1 MELYHGTGAKF
12 DQFSNDAINTG
23 EEVQSYGWGI
33 YLTDSKKVAIGYAD
47 RAAGQ
52 GYVYTVRVPDSLNIV
67 NWNEPIDPY
76 IVSEMAKKII
86 GMDVIDN
93 EIDEMR
99 EHRTFFY
106 SDDKFENIIETLLVD
121 GADNDAWEA
130 LDEEIED
137 YDLSKFKSLLDKS
150 DFQFYIN
157 GGISYEM
164 VYNYVSDTLGGSNA
178 SKLMEV
184 FEIDGFK
191 FPSKEYDGVTNYT
204 IFDADNIKILD
215 VEGGSVNESNMNFK
229 TFVKSLARDSNIS
242 LVEAIVSG
250 YVVIFEGV
258 NYPEG
263 FDPYVLDKLPSFRQ
277 RIAYAQQR
285 LPRISSGSSRIVYKI
300 DDNHVLKLA
309 RNPKGIAQNGVES
322 DGYIQSMNIVA
333 NVVDYSDN
341 DLWLIS
347 EYVDNIKTNEFGQI
361 TGIPFDLFV
370 DALMHEAHRAGQRGA
385 YQGKVTYEQMQELYE
400 NDFFSEIIQVMTNMD
415 LLVGDL
421 VKLGSYG
428 KTKRGDVV
436 LRDAGFTFGVHKEH
450 YS

>member
-23 EEVQSYGWGI
+23 EAVQKYGYGI
-33 YLTDSKKVAIGYAD
+33 YLTDNIEIARYYAN
-47 RAAGQ
+47 RAAGT
-52 GYVYTVRVPDSLNIV
+52 GYVYTVRVPNSLNIV
-67 NWNEPIDPY
+67 DWNESIDPY
-76 IVSEMAKKII
+76 TVSEMAKKLI
-86 GMDVIDN
+86 GEDVLDEVID
-93 EIDEMR
+93 DMQ

-106 SDDKFENIIETLLVD
+106 SDEKFEEIIERLLVD
-121 GADNDAWEA
+121 GADNYAWEE
-130 LDEEIED
+130 LEEELED
-137 YDLSKFKSLLDKS
+137 YDISPFQKLISKA
-150 DFQFYIN
+150 DFQFEIDS
-157 GGISYEM
+157 GISYES
-164 VYNYVSDTLGGSNA
+164 VYKYVSDVMSPQIATN
-178 SKLMEV
+178 LMKS

-191 FPSKEYDGVTNYT
+191 FSATELNGAINYT

-215 VEGGSVNESNMNFK
+215 VAGGSMNESAMNFK
-229 TFVKSLARDSNIS
+229 TFVKSLTRDNNTS

-263 FDPYVLDKLPSFRQ
+263 FDPYVIDKLPSFRQ
-277 RIAYAQQR
+277 RVAYAQER

-309 RNPKGIAQNGVES
+309 RNPKGIAQNSVES

-347 EYVDNIKTNEFGQI
+347 EYVDNIKKNEFGQI

-385 YQGKVTYEQMQELYE
+385 YQGKVAYEQMQALYE

>member
-1 MELYHGTGAKF
+1 ME
-12 DQFSNDAINTG
+12 
-23 EEVQSYGWGI
+23 
-33 YLTDSKKVAIGYAD
+33 
-47 RAAGQ
+47 
-52 GYVYTVRVPDSLNIV
+52 
-67 NWNEPIDPY
+67 
-76 IVSEMAKKII
+76 
-86 GMDVIDN
+86 
-93 EIDEMR
+93 
-99 EHRTFFY
+99 
-106 SDDKFENIIETLLVD
+106 
-121 GADNDAWEA
+121 
-130 LDEEIED
+130 
-137 YDLSKFKSLLDKS
+137 
-150 DFQFYIN
+150 
-157 GGISYEM
+157 
-164 VYNYVSDTLGGSNA
+164 
-178 SKLMEV
+178 
-184 FEIDGFK
+184 
-191 FPSKEYDGVTNYT
+191 
-204 IFDADNIKILD
+204 
-215 VEGGSVNESNMNFK
+215 NFK
-229 TFVKSLARDSNIS
+229 NFVKSLKREGNTS

-258 NYPEG
+258 NFPEG
-263 FDPYVLDKLPSFRQ
+263 FDPYEIDKLPSFRQ

-347 EYVDNIKTNEFGQI
+347 EYVDNIKKNEFGQI

-400 NDFFSEIIQVMTNMD
+400 NDFFEEIIQVMTNMD

-421 VKLGSYG
+421 VRLGSYG
-428 KTKRGDVV
+428 KTKRGAVV